1 MPSPQPAGD
10 PSQVAASAV
19 KHERVSRGA
28 SYALIA
34 QMVGAVLTAVLTIFL
49 GRALSEAQYGYFTFA
64 LSVIAIAILLS
75 DLGITAS
82 TDRFLAEH
90 RDRPEAAATVFRTAL
105 RLKLQIA
112 VPASLLLIVL
122 AGPLCD
128 AFSIGP
134 ATWPLR
140 AAAVALFGQSL
151 YSLFLGAFISL
162 GKIRYNVVLATIE
175 SVFEAVA
182 TIALVLAGAAATG
195 AALGRSVGYAAGL
208 IVALFVA
215 SRTIGSL
222 HGGRLQRE
230 RERELISPRQ
240 ILSYAGPLLVV
251 EAAFRVFSSVDVLL
265 IAALVG
271 GSAKVAA
278 FGLAMRLAIF
288 LEYPSAAVTSAVA
301 PRLATRSDGEHPD
314 LPLLSSSMR
323 YLTILQMLLTVPLIV
338 WPEGIVHLIFGDKY
352 PEAASVLRA
361 LAPYVFISGL
371 AQLATLS
378 VNYLGQ
384 ARRRVPLAVV
394 MLTVNVLVDVVLL
407 PRIGIVGGAVGT
419 SVAYAIWVPAHIL
432 ILRRQV
438 GLRLSPLLATTG
450 RVLLAGGAMLAVL
463 ALLGTGQVGVVTMLI
478 GALLGPT
485 VYVGTLFALGELTAG
500 DLSLARGVLSRRAAS

>member
-1 MPSPQPAGD
+1 MRSVKPADEVAGATLPQ
-10 PSQVAASAV
+10 
-19 KHERVSRGA
+19 ERVSRGA

-49 GRALSEAQYGYFTFA
+49 GRQLSEDQYGYFTFA

-75 DLGITAS
+75 DLGVTAS

-90 RDRPEAAATVFRTAL
+90 RDRPEAAAAVFRTAL

-112 VPASLLLIVL
+112 VPASLLLIVV

-128 AFSIGP
+128 AFSISQ

-140 AAAVALFGQSL
+140 AAAIAVFGQSL

-162 GKIRYNVVLATIE
+162 GKIRYNVVLATTE
-175 SVFEAVA
+175 SVFEALA
-182 TIALVLAGAAATG
+182 TVALVLAGAAATG
-195 AALGRSVGYAAGL
+195 AAFGRAIGYGAGL

-222 HGGRLQRE
+222 RSGRLRRE
-230 RERELISPRQ
+230 RDLISPRQ

-278 FGLAMRLAIF
+278 FGLAMRLTIF

-301 PRLATRSDGEHPD
+301 PRLATRSQGEHPD
-314 LPLLSSSMR
+314 LPLLTESMR
-323 YLTILQMLLTVPLIV
+323 YLTMLQMLFTVPLIV

-352 PEAASVLRA
+352 TEAAAVLRA

-384 ARRRVPLAVV
+384 AKRRVPLAVV
-394 MLTVNVLVDVVLL
+394 MLAVNVLVDVVLL
-407 PRIGIVGGAVGT
+407 PRIGIVGGAIGT

-432 ILRRQV
+432 ILRRRV
-438 GLRLSPLLATTG
+438 GLRLAPLLATTG
-450 RVLLAGGAMLAVL
+450 RVLLAGGAMLAML

-478 GALLGPT
+478 GALLGPA
-485 VYVGTLFALGELTAG
+485 VYIGALFALGELTGG
-500 DLSLARGVLSRRAAS
+500 DLAVARRVLIRRAAS

>member
-1 MPSPQPAGD
+1 MHPSQPAD
-10 PSQVAASAV
+10 DFAQAATPAAAR
-19 KHERVSRGA
+19 ERVSRGA
-28 SYALIA
+28 SYALVA

-49 GRALSEAQYGYFTFA
+49 GRALSEVQYGYFTFA

-75 DLGITAS
+75 DLGVTAS

-90 RDRPEAAATVFRTAL
+90 RDHPEAAATVFRTAL

-112 VPASLLLIVL
+112 VPASLLLIVV

-128 AFSIGP
+128 AFGIGG

-140 AAAVALFGQSL
+140 AAAIALFGQSV

-162 GKIRYNVVLATIE
+162 GKIRYNVMLATTE
-175 SVFEAVA
+175 SVFEALATVA
-182 TIALVLAGAAATG
+182 FVLAGAAATG
-195 AALGRSVGYAAGL
+195 AALGRAVGYAAGV

-222 HGGRLQRE
+222 RSGRLR

-240 ILSYAGPLLVV
+240 ILSYARPLLVV

-271 GSAKVAA
+271 GSAQVAA

-301 PRLATRSDGEHPD
+301 PRLARRGDGEHPD
-314 LPLLSSSMR
+314 LPLLSASMR
-323 YLTILQMLLTVPLIV
+323 YLTMLQMLFTVPLIV
-338 WPEGIVHLIFGDKY
+338 WPEGIVHLVFGDKY

-361 LAPYVFISGL
+361 LTPYVFISGL

-384 ARRRVPLAVV
+384 AKRRVPLAIV
-394 MLTVNVLVDVVLL
+394 MLAVNVLVDVLLL
-407 PRIGIVGGAVGT
+407 PRIGIVGGAIGT

-432 ILRRQV
+432 ILHRQI
-438 GLRLSPLLATTG
+438 GLRLAPLLATTG

-463 ALLGTGQVGVVTMLI
+463 ALLGTGQVGIATMLV
-478 GALLGPT
+478 GALLGPA
-485 VYVGTLFALGELTAG
+485 VYLATLFALGELTAG
-500 DLSLARGVLSRRAAS
+500 DLAVARGVLMRRSVP